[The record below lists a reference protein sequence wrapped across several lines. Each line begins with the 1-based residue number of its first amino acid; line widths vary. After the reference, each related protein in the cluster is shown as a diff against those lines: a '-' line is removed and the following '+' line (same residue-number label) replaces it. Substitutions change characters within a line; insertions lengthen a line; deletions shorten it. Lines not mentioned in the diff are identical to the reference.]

1 MAYAIGWETSTNKD
15 YFKNLLK
22 DTFDTTA
29 REALVEWPNMYR
41 TVSSSDEYERF
52 SRHAGLPQAEVIAD
66 GGAISLYEPT
76 FDTTKD
82 VSQKRSALGYK
93 ITSGM
98 IQFNKQ
104 YKMNELTKNLS
115 MNMRESKDIDAAL
128 MWNNLT
134 TATTYSPAM
143 FDGLAIASTTHDTLD
158 AADTD
163 YGNYGNAA
171 LGIASL
177 EDAYISFDTMV
188 DDMGQVTPKKPNLLC
203 VHPNERFDAIEL
215 LGSELKPGTAN
226 NDINSLTKDFN
237 VTYFVYHRATS
248 STWWVVLDKNDSKYG
263 AIMVTTKEPDI
274 KVQDDVEGVTRS
286 ISVSSEQRYNFDC
299 LDARCIYVGDT

>member
-1 MAYAIGWETSTNKD
+1 MAYNIPWDTSTGKD

-29 REALVEWPNMYR
+29 REALVEWPTMYR
-41 TVSSSDEYERF
+41 TVPSSDEFERF
-52 SRHAGLPQAEVIAD
+52 SSHAGLPQAEDLAD

-76 FDTTKD
+76 FDTTSD
-82 VSQKRSALGYK
+82 VDQKRTGLGFK

-104 YKMNELTKNLS
+104 YKMNDLTKNLS
-115 MNMRESKDIDAAL
+115 MNMRESKDVDAAL

-134 TATTYSPAM
+134 TATTYSPGM
-143 FDGLAIASTTHDTLD
+143 FDGLAIASASHDTLD

-163 YGNYGNAA
+163 FSNYGNAA

-177 EDAYISFDTMV
+177 EDALISFDTMV
-188 DDMGQVTPKKPNLLC
+188 DAMGMITPKKPNLLC

-215 LGSELKPGTAN
+215 LGSEKQPYTVDN
-226 NDINSLTKDFN
+226 TINSLTKDFKLE
-237 VTYFVYHRATS
+237 YFIYHRATS
-248 STWWVVLDKNDSKYG
+248 STWWVVLDKNDPKYG
-263 AIMVTTKEPDI
+263 AIMITTKEPDI

-286 ISVSSEQRYNFDC
+286 ITVSSEQRYQYDC
-299 LDARCIYVGDT
+299 LDARSIYVGDT

>member
-1 MAYAIGWETSTNKD
+1 MTYNIAWDTTTNLD

-29 REALVEWPNMYR
+29 REALVEWPTMYR
-41 TVSSSDEYERF
+41 TVKSSDYYERF
-52 SRHAGLPQAEVIAD
+52 SRHAGLPHAEDLAD
-66 GGAISLYEPT
+66 GGEISTYEPVL
-76 FDTTKD
+76 DTTKD
-82 VSQKRSALGYK
+82 VTQKRTGLGFK

-104 YKMNELTKNLS
+104 YRMNELTKNLS
-115 MNMRESKDIDAAL
+115 MNMRESKDVDVAR

-134 TATTYSPAM
+134 TADTYSPGM
-143 FDGLAIASTTHDTLD
+143 FDGLAIASTGHDTLD

-163 YGNYGNAA
+163 FGNYGNAA
-171 LGIASL
+171 LGIGSL

-188 DDMGQVTPKKPNLLC
+188 DDMGQITPKKPNLLC

-248 STWWVVLDKNDSKYG
+248 STWWVVLDKNDPKYG
-263 AIMVTTKEPDI
+263 AIMITTKEPDI
-274 KVQDDVEGVTRS
+274 KVQDDVEGLTRS
-286 ISVSSEQRYNFDC
+286 IAVTSEQRYKNDC